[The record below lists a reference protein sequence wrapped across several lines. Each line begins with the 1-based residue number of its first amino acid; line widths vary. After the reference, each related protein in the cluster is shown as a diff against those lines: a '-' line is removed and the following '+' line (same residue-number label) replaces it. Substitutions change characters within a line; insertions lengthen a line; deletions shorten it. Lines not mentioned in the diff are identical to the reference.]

1 MTELSAAAAC
11 ALARDVYQLV
21 EAPRVEVALAR
32 IKSLYDTFIEFG
44 QDSVVPVKT
53 GGPGIIKSRTA
64 FGLCG
69 LGKGIYQGHA
79 FIVLRGTKYLADW
92 LTNLNVG
99 VSRSSYGQSVHD
111 GFHQAFKSTRQKIKP
126 FIASLSSHGVHSVH
140 CIGHSVGG
148 GMATMCAEYVKAS
161 TTHSPYLYTFGAP
174 RVGLQSFADMLSS
187 NIGPERIYR
196 VYHQTDIV
204 PCVPF
209 WPFVHAPTY
218 LCDSYDYFQPSPG
231 VFPNAKW
238 HDISLYVQ
246 TVGTQ
251 KWTALRKKRNVCKDS
266 SSVLNWLNKEG
277 PVNFNAA
284 NLEWLDKA
292 INYVLYRCLGG
303 VGNTVTSAF
312 SSTFTLMDQLAY
324 ILKKGIDLSKDISGL
339 VLSLIRKIMKIL
351 GMNSTIEKADATFAF
366 IRSVFQKLAHRVS
379 VYCQQ
384 VLDNVLVGGRNY

>member
-1 MTELSAAAAC
+1 MSELSAALAS
-11 ALARDVYQLV
+11 ALARDVYRLV
-21 EAPRVEVALAR
+21 DVGRIEDALDRLNFSYGR
-32 IKSLYDTFIEFG
+32 IMDLRHEC
-44 QDSVVPVKT
+44 VLPVKT

-64 FGLCG
+64 FGFCTF
-69 LGKGIYQGHA
+69 GKGIYQGHA
-79 FIVLRGTKYLADW
+79 FIVLRGTKFLGDW
-92 LTNLNVG
+92 LTNINVG
-99 VSRSSYGQSVHD
+99 VSRSSYGQAVHD
-111 GFHQAFKSTRQKIKP
+111 GFHQAFKSTRPKIKP

-161 TTHSPYLYTFGAP
+161 TTYSPYLYTFGAP

-187 NIGPERIYR
+187 NIGSDRIYR

-231 VFPNAKW
+231 VFASAKW
-238 HDISLYVQ
+238 HDVSLYVQ

-251 KWTALRKKRNVCKDS
+251 KWTALRKKRHVCKDPS
-266 SSVLNWLNKEG
+266 NVLNWLNKEG
-277 PVNFNAA
+277 PVNFSAA

-292 INYVLYRCLGG
+292 INYVLSRCLGG

-324 ILKKGIDLSKDISGL
+324 ILKKGIDLSKGVSGL
-339 VLSLIRKIMKIL
+339 ILSLIRKIMKIL
-351 GMNSTIEKADATFAF
+351 GMNSTLEKADATFAF
-366 IRSVFQKLAHRVS
+366 IRSIFQKLAHRVS
-379 VYCQQ
+379 AYCQQ
-384 VLDNVLVGGRNY
+384 VLDNVLVGGRSY